1 MKKSESLSN
10 LLLLFTALIWGLSFV
25 AQSVGIQHMGTGSY
39 NLLRYLLACASLS
52 VYFLFSK
59 ARFTKAYLKPSL
71 LIGMVLFFSTCAQ
84 LFGIQSS
91 TAGKSGFI
99 TGLYIV
105 IVPILAVLFGS
116 KLRFYNW
123 LGVAMAVVGLYLLSV
138 GGETGFGWPEVYLL
152 IGAFGFAL
160 HIILVDRLAA
170 DLDPVLI
177 SLGQFAVAGI
187 CTIPQ
192 VLLFED
198 LTWPQIQEALPSLL
212 YAGVLASA
220 LGFTLQVL
228 GQKHSPPVLVS
239 LILGMESVFA
249 ALGGALILKETMQPL
264 EILGCV
270 LMLAAVIFVQL
281 MEAREAKLAKASPAK
296 PEA

>member
-1 MKKSESLSN
+1 MKKAETLSN
-10 LLLLFTALIWGLSFV
+10 LLLLLTALIWGLSFV
-25 AQSVGIQHMGTGSY
+25 AQTVGIQHIGTGSY

-52 VYFLFSK
+52 LYFLFSK
-59 ARFTKAYLKPSL
+59 ARLSKAYLKPSL
-71 LIGMVLFFSTCAQ
+71 LIGTVLFFATCAQ

-105 IVPILAVLFGS
+105 MVPILAVLFGA
-116 KLRFYNW
+116 KLRLYNW
-123 LGVAMAVVGLYLLSV
+123 LGVILAVVGLYLLSI
-138 GGETGFGWPEVYLL
+138 GGEAGFGLPEVYLL

-177 SLGQFAVAGI
+177 SWGQFAVAAVW
-187 CTIPQ
+187 TIPQ

-198 LTWPQIQEALPSLL
+198 LSWPQIQAALPSLL

-264 EILGCV
+264 ELLGCA
-270 LMLAAVIFVQL
+270 LMLTAVVFVQL
-281 MEAREAKLAKASPAK
+281 MEAREAKKARLAQAK
-296 PEA
+296 PGV